1 MRSSAAAT
9 ETIAKSAAAGRS
21 ESRRGIDYHQGRRRK
36 TPLYPPD
43 FHRRHQNCAR
53 LQSLENP
60 HMHSARAI
68 EDLQAQGKRRP
79 EWENLYAALKAALQD
94 ATVASHAER
103 KS

>member
-1 MRSSAAAT
+1 
-9 ETIAKSAAAGRS
+9 
-21 ESRRGIDYHQGRRRK
+21 
-36 TPLYPPD
+36 
-43 FHRRHQNCAR
+43 
-53 LQSLENP
+53 
-60 HMHSARAI
+60 MHSARAI